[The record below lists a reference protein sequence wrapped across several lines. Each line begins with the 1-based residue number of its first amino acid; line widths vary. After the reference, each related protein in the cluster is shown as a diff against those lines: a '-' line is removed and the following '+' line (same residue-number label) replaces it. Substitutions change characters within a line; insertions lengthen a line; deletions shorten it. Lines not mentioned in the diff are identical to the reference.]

1 MSATRSDCTAF
12 AVTRGLPGIY
22 RAGVTSQQFVLEIGR
37 AMHALGSPSY
47 RIEDTMDA
55 CCRALQ
61 LEGSFFSTPTAIFA
75 AIGERGTEPKT
86 TLMRVEPGDH
96 DLGRLADLYAV
107 RDDVLLGRL
116 SPAEGLACVRAVL
129 LPPATRAWR
138 DALATAIAGGAAAV
152 LFGGGVLEV
161 AVAAAAG
168 LLVGGIAWASRL
180 RPVLSDVQAPLACAV
195 VAFLVHLAATSGLAI
210 DPTVTTV
217 AAIVVL
223 LPGLSFTTALAE
235 LAMRHLS
242 SGSARLLGTL
252 AVLLTM
258 AVGVG
263 IGDRCAQALLG
274 APTAVAAERLSL
286 AWHLVALVAIWIAYA
301 ILLRVVRTQWAWV
314 LIAVAIGYGGAR
326 LGGEALGRELGPFVG
341 ALAVAF
347 AANGYA
353 RFRRHPAAVLRT
365 PGLLLL
371 VPGSLGFR
379 GLTTA
384 LGDTDATAGVPFL
397 FQMLLVGGSIV
408 AGLLMAGVLLP
419 PPLDV
424 EPDARRRSAMA

>member
-1 MSATRSDCTAF
+1 MTA
-12 AVTRGLPGIY
+12 
-22 RAGVTSQQFVLEIGR
+22 QQFVLEMGR

-47 RIEDTMDA
+47 RVEDAMDA
-55 CCRALQ
+55 CCRALG

-75 AIGERGTEPKT
+75 AIGEQGTEPKT
-86 TLMRVEPGDH
+86 TLLRVQPGDH
-96 DLGRLADLYAV
+96 DLGRLADLYTI
-107 RDDVLLGRL
+107 RDDVLSGRL
-116 SPAEGLACVRAVL
+116 TPVEGLACLRAVQLPSGRHRPL
-129 LPPATRAWR
+129 LDVVATGF
-138 DALATAIAGGAAAV
+138 AGAGAGV
-152 LFGGGVLEV
+152 LFGGGSLEV
-161 AVAAAAG
+161 ALAAIAG
-168 LLVGGIAWASRL
+168 LVVGLIAAVARL
-180 RPVLSDVQAPLACAV
+180 RPGLGDVQAPLACAA
-195 VAFLVHLAATSGLAI
+195 VAFLVHVAATSGLAI

-263 IGDRCAQALLG
+263 IGDRCAQALFG
-274 APTAVAAERLSL
+274 TPAAVVADRL
-286 AWHLVALVAIWIAYA
+286 AFGWHIGALVVIWIAYVV
-301 ILLRVVRTQWAWV
+301 LLRAVKNQWAWI
-314 LIAVAIGYGGAR
+314 LLAVAIGYGGAR
-326 LGGEALGRELGPFVG
+326 LGGETLGRELGAFVG
-341 ALAVAF
+341 ALAVVF
-347 AANGYA
+347 AANGFA
-353 RFRRHPAAVLRT
+353 RWQRRPAAVVRT

-384 LGDTDATAGVPFL
+384 LGDAESTASLPFF

-424 EPDARRRSAMA
+424 EPDSRRRPSAP